1 MRKLD
6 VYMLTI
12 PEPDGDAMLDP
23 RLLRAFVAIADAGSF
38 TAAADRLHM
47 TQSTM
52 SQQIARLEEAI
63 GRELVDRAAR
73 PVRLTATGER
83 LLGHARRILALQ
95 TEALALVAET
105 SGTTSVRIG
114 MPDDI
119 ATPEMANAFSAFAR
133 RHKEA
138 RLDVTTG
145 LRSDLTRRY
154 RAGELDIVVLKEDA
168 PSPDSWASFEE
179 PIAWFSA
186 LETGPDLP
194 DPTPLVTFPP
204 GGLYRDAMFERMERE
219 HRRWYVAFTSA
230 SLRNVLMA
238 IEAGLG
244 LSLLPIDAARGWRVS
259 RFEAFAPEPPVVAS
273 LYSWERN
280 GVVGELATEVLAIL
294 ERHFARGR
302 S

>member
-1 MRKLD
+1 
-6 VYMLTI
+6 V
-12 PEPDGDAMLDP
+12 LDP

-63 GRELVDRAAR
+63 GRDLVDRAAR
-73 PVRLTATGER
+73 PVRLTVTGER

-95 TEALALVAET
+95 TEALTLVAET

-119 ATPEMANAFSAFAR
+119 ATPEMAHAFAAFAK

-154 RAGELDIVVLKEDA
+154 RSGELDIVVLKEDT
-168 PSPDSWASFEE
+168 PSSDAWASFEE
-179 PIAWFSA
+179 PIAWFTA
-186 LETGPDLP
+186 LDAASDLP

-219 HRRWYVAFTSA
+219 RRRWYVAFTSA

-244 LSLLPIDAARGWRVS
+244 LSLLPVDSAKGWRVKPL
-259 RFEAFAPEPPVVAS
+259 ADFAPEPPVLAS
-273 LYSWERN
+273 LYSWER
-280 GVVGELATEVLAIL
+280 GGLVGELANEVLDIL
-294 ERHFARGR
+294 KRHFAPERR
-302 S
+302 QAL

>member
-1 MRKLD
+1 MSI
-6 VYMLTI
+6 I
-12 PEPDGDAMLDP
+12 PNFDGDAVLDP
-23 RLLRAFVAIADAGSF
+23 RLLRAFVAIADSGSF

-63 GRELVDRAAR
+63 GRDLVDRAAR
-73 PVRLTATGER
+73 PVRLTVTGER

-95 TEALALVAET
+95 SEALTLVAET

-119 ATPEMANAFSAFAR
+119 ATPEMARAFATFTR
-133 RHKEA
+133 RHKEV

-154 RAGELDIVVLKEDA
+154 RAGELDIVVLKEDT
-168 PSPDSWASFEE
+168 PSADAWASFAE

-186 LETGPDLP
+186 EDAAGDLP
-194 DPTPLVTFPP
+194 DPVPLVTFPP
-204 GGLYRDAMFERMERE
+204 GGLYRDAMFERLERE
-219 HRRWYVAFTSA
+219 RRRWYVAFTSA

-238 IEAGLG
+238 VEAGLG
-244 LSLLPIDAARGWRVS
+244 LSLLPVDATRGWRLKS
-259 RFEAFAPEPPVVAS
+259 LPDFGPEPPVVAS

-280 GVVGELATEVLAIL
+280 GIVGELAGEALDIL
-294 ERHFARGR
+294 KRHFDRERG
-302 S
+302 

>member
-1 MRKLD
+1 
-6 VYMLTI
+6 
-12 PEPDGDAMLDP
+12 MLDP

-73 PVRLTATGER
+73 PVRLTVTGER

-95 TEALALVAET
+95 NEVLTLVAET

-119 ATPEMANAFSAFAR
+119 ATPEMARIFAAFTK

-154 RAGELDIVVLKEDA
+154 RSGELDIVVLKEDA
-168 PSPDSWASFEE
+168 PGEDSWASFEE
-179 PIAWFSA
+179 PIAWFA
-186 LETGPDLP
+186 APDTARSLP
-194 DPTPLVTFPP
+194 DPVPLVTFPP
-204 GGLYRDAMFERMERE
+204 GGLYRDAMFERLERE
-219 HRRWYVAFTSA
+219 RRRWYVAFTSA

-238 IEAGLG
+238 VEAGLG
-244 LSLLPIDAARGWRVS
+244 LSLLPVDATRGWRVEPIAS
-259 RFEAFAPEPPVVAS
+259 FADEAPVFAS
-273 LYSWERN
+273 LYSWEQN
-280 GVVGELATEVLAIL
+280 GIVGELANEVLDIL
-294 ERHFARGR
+294 RQHFARI
-302 S
+302 

>member
-1 MRKLD
+1 
-6 VYMLTI
+6 
-12 PEPDGDAMLDP
+12 MLDP

-52 SQQIARLEEAI
+52 SQQIARLEEVI

-73 PVRLTATGER
+73 PVRLTVTGER

-95 TEALALVAET
+95 SEALTLVAET

-119 ATPEMANAFSAFAR
+119 ATPEMARAFAAFTR

-154 RAGELDIVVLKEDA
+154 RSGELDIVVMKEDA
-168 PSPDSWASFEE
+168 PSEDSWASFEE
-179 PIAWFSA
+179 PIAWFA
-186 LETGPDLP
+186 APDAAKDLP
-194 DPTPLVTFPP
+194 DPVPLVTFPP
-204 GGLYRDAMFERMERE
+204 GGLYRDAMFERLERE
-219 HRRWYVAFTSA
+219 RRRWYIAFTSA

-238 IEAGLG
+238 VEAGLG
-244 LSLLPIDAARGWRVS
+244 LSLLPVDAARGWRI
-259 RFEAFAPEPPVVAS
+259 EPLADFAVEPPVFAS
-273 LYSWERN
+273 LYSWEQ
-280 GVVGELATEVLAIL
+280 GGIVGELANEVLDIL
-294 ERHFARGR
+294 KRHFARI
-302 S
+302 

>member
-1 MRKLD
+1 
-6 VYMLTI
+6 
-12 PEPDGDAMLDP
+12 MLDP

-73 PVRLTATGER
+73 PVRLTVTGER

-95 TEALALVAET
+95 SEVLSLVAET

-119 ATPEMANAFSAFAR
+119 ATPEMARTFAAFTR

-154 RAGELDIVVLKEDA
+154 RSGELDIVVLKEDT
-168 PSPDSWASFEE
+168 PSSDSWASFEE
-179 PIAWFSA
+179 PIAWYTA
-186 LETGPDLP
+186 ADAPADLA
-194 DPTPLVTFPP
+194 DPVALVTFPP
-204 GGLYRDAMFERMERE
+204 GGLYRDAMFERLERE
-219 HRRWYVAFTSA
+219 RRRWYVAFTSA

-238 IEAGLG
+238 VEAGLG
-244 LSLLPIDAARGWRVS
+244 LSLLPVDATRGWRLKS
-259 RFEAFAPEPPVVAS
+259 LPDFGPEPPVVAS

-280 GVVGELATEVLAIL
+280 GIVGELAGEALDIL
-294 ERHFARGR
+294 KRHFDRERG
-302 S
+302 

>member
-1 MRKLD
+1 
-6 VYMLTI
+6 MLTI
-12 PEPDGDAMLDP
+12 LNFDGDTVLDP

-73 PVRLTATGER
+73 PVRLTVTGER

-95 TEALALVAET
+95 TEALTLVAET

-119 ATPEMANAFSAFAR
+119 ATPEMARAFAAFTK

-145 LRSDLTRRY
+145 LRADLNRRY
-154 RAGELDIVVLKEDA
+154 RAGELDIVVLKEDT
-168 PSPDSWASFEE
+168 PSGDSWASFME
-179 PIAWFSA
+179 PIAWFTA
-186 LETGPDLP
+186 MDAAPDLP

-204 GGLYRDAMFERMERE
+204 GGLYRDAMSERLERE
-219 HRRWYVAFTSA
+219 RRRWYVAFTSA

-238 IEAGLG
+238 VEAGLG
-244 LSLLPIDAARGWRVS
+244 LSLLPIDATKGWRV
-259 RFEAFAPEPPVVAS
+259 RELADFGREPPVVAS
-273 LYSWERN
+273 LYAWERN
-280 GVVGELATEVLAIL
+280 GIVGELASEVLDIL
-294 ERHFARGR
+294 KRHFARLDQ
-302 S
+302 SL

>member
-1 MRKLD
+1 
-6 VYMLTI
+6 
-12 PEPDGDAMLDP
+12 MLDP

-52 SQQIARLEEAI
+52 SQQIARLEETI

-73 PVRLTATGER
+73 PVRLTVTGER

-95 TEALALVAET
+95 SEALTLVAET

-119 ATPEMANAFSAFAR
+119 ATPEMARAFAAFTR

-154 RAGELDIVVLKEDA
+154 RSGELDIVVMKEDA
-168 PSPDSWASFEE
+168 PSEDNWASFEE
-179 PIAWFSA
+179 PIAWFA
-186 LETGPDLP
+186 APDTAKDLP
-194 DPTPLVTFPP
+194 DPVPLVTFPP
-204 GGLYRDAMFERMERE
+204 GGLYRDAMFERLERE
-219 HRRWYVAFTSA
+219 RRRWYIAFTSA

-238 IEAGLG
+238 VEAGLG
-244 LSLLPIDAARGWRVS
+244 LSLLPVDAARGWRIEPLS
-259 RFEAFAPEPPVVAS
+259 DFAVEPPVFAS
-273 LYSWERN
+273 LYSWER
-280 GVVGELATEVLAIL
+280 GGIVGELANEVLDIL
-294 ERHFARGR
+294 KRHFARI
-302 S
+302 

>member
-1 MRKLD
+1 
-6 VYMLTI
+6 
-12 PEPDGDAMLDP
+12 MLDP

-63 GRELVDRAAR
+63 GRDLVDRAAR
-73 PVRLTATGER
+73 PVRLTVTGER

-95 TEALALVAET
+95 SEALTLVAET

-119 ATPEMANAFSAFAR
+119 ATPEMARIFAAFTKR
-133 RHKEA
+133 RKEA

-154 RAGELDIVVLKEDA
+154 RAGELDIVVLKEDK
-168 PSPDSWASFEE
+168 PSPDAWASFEE
-179 PIAWFSA
+179 PIAWFTA
-186 LETGPDLP
+186 LDAPAELP
-194 DPTPLVTFPP
+194 DPIPLVTFPP
-204 GGLYRDAMFERMERE
+204 GGLYRDAMFERLERE
-219 HRRWYVAFTSA
+219 RRRWYVAFTSA

-244 LSLLPIDAARGWRVS
+244 LAMLPVDAAEGWRVKQLVD
-259 RFEAFAPEPPVVAS
+259 FAPEPPVFAS

-280 GVVGELATEVLAIL
+280 GIVGELAAEVLDIL
-294 ERHFARGR
+294 RGHFAFALPQTL
-302 S
+302 

>member
-1 MRKLD
+1 
-6 VYMLTI
+6 V
-12 PEPDGDAMLDP
+12 LDP

-73 PVRLTATGER
+73 PVRLTVTGER

-95 TEALALVAET
+95 NEVLTLVAET

-119 ATPEMANAFSAFAR
+119 ATPEMARVFAAFTK

-154 RAGELDIVVLKEDA
+154 RSGELDIVVLKEDA
-168 PSPDSWASFEE
+168 PGEDSWASFEE
-179 PIAWFSA
+179 PIAWFTA
-186 LETGPDLP
+186 PDTVNALP
-194 DPTPLVTFPP
+194 DPIPLVTFPP
-204 GGLYRDAMFERMERE
+204 GGLYRDAMFERLERE
-219 HRRWYVAFTSA
+219 RRRWYIAFTSA

-238 IEAGLG
+238 VEAGLG
-244 LSLLPIDAARGWRVS
+244 LSLLPVDATRGWRVEPIAS
-259 RFEAFAPEPPVVAS
+259 FADEAPVFAS

-280 GVVGELATEVLAIL
+280 GIVGELANEVLDIL
-294 ERHFARGR
+294 KRHFDRI
-302 S
+302 

>member
-1 MRKLD
+1 
-6 VYMLTI
+6 
-12 PEPDGDAMLDP
+12 MLDP
-23 RLLRAFVAIADAGSF
+23 RLLRAFVAIADSGSF

-73 PVRLTATGER
+73 PVRLTVTGER
-83 LLGHARRILALQ
+83 LLGHARRILSLQ
-95 TEALALVAET
+95 SEALTLVAET

-119 ATPEMANAFSAFAR
+119 ATPERARAFAAFAKR
-133 RHKEA
+133 LKEA

-154 RAGELDIVVLKEDA
+154 RAGELDIVVLKEDT
-168 PSPDSWASFEE
+168 PSADSWASFEE
-179 PIAWFSA
+179 PIAWFIA
-186 LETGPDLP
+186 GDAAAALP
-194 DPTPLVTFPP
+194 DPVPLVTFPP
-204 GGLYRDAMFERMERE
+204 GGLYRDAMFERLERE
-219 HRRWYVAFTSA
+219 RRRWYVAFTSA

-244 LSLLPIDAARGWRVS
+244 LSLLPVDATKGWRV
-259 RFEAFAPEPPVVAS
+259 RPFAEFGPEPPVVAS
-273 LYSWERN
+273 LYSWERS
-280 GVVGELATEVLAIL
+280 GIVGELANEVLDIL
-294 ERHFARGR
+294 KRHFSKDRDQAL
-302 S
+302 

>member
-1 MRKLD
+1 
-6 VYMLTI
+6 
-12 PEPDGDAMLDP
+12 MLDP
-23 RLLRAFVAIADAGSF
+23 RLLRAFVAIADSGSF

-73 PVRLTATGER
+73 PVRLTVTGER
-83 LLGHARRILALQ
+83 LLGHARRILSLQ
-95 TEALALVAET
+95 SEALTLVAET

-119 ATPEMANAFSAFAR
+119 ATPEIARAFAAFTK

-145 LRSDLTRRY
+145 LRSDLARRY
-154 RAGELDIVVLKEDA
+154 RAGELDIVVLKEDT
-168 PSPDSWASFEE
+168 PSADSWASFEE
-179 PIAWFSA
+179 PIAWFIA
-186 LETGPDLP
+186 GDAAAALP
-194 DPTPLVTFPP
+194 DPVPLVTFPP
-204 GGLYRDAMFERMERE
+204 GGLYRDAMFERLERE
-219 HRRWYVAFTSA
+219 RRRWYVAFTSA

-244 LSLLPIDAARGWRVS
+244 LSLLPVDATKGWRV
-259 RFEAFAPEPPVVAS
+259 RPFAEFGPEPPVVAS
-273 LYSWERN
+273 LYSWER
-280 GVVGELATEVLAIL
+280 GGIVGELASEVLDIL
-294 ERHFARGR
+294 KRRFSKDADQAL
-302 S
+302 

>member
-1 MRKLD
+1 
-6 VYMLTI
+6 
-12 PEPDGDAMLDP
+12 AMLDP

-73 PVRLTATGER
+73 PVRLTVTGER

-95 TEALALVAET
+95 GEALTLVAET

-119 ATPEMANAFSAFAR
+119 ATPEMARIFAAFTK
-133 RHKEA
+133 RHKEV

-145 LRSDLTRRY
+145 LRADLTRRY
-154 RAGELDIVVLKEDA
+154 RSGELDIVVLKEDT
-168 PSPDSWASFEE
+168 PSADSWASFEE
-179 PIAWFSA
+179 PIAWFTAMNTAS
-186 LETGPDLP
+186 DLP
-194 DPTPLVTFPP
+194 DPVPLVTFPP
-204 GGLYRDAMFERMERE
+204 GGLYRDAMFERLERE
-219 HRRWYVAFTSA
+219 RRRWYVAFTSA

-238 IEAGLG
+238 VEAGLG
-244 LSLLPIDAARGWRVS
+244 LSLLPVDAARGWKVKP
-259 RFEAFAPEPPVVAS
+259 FADFGAEPPIVAS
-273 LYSWERN
+273 LYAWER
-280 GVVGELATEVLAIL
+280 GGIVGELAGEVLDIL
-294 ERHFARGR
+294 KRHFAPV
-302 S
+302 

>member
-1 MRKLD
+1 
-6 VYMLTI
+6 
-12 PEPDGDAMLDP
+12 MLDP

-73 PVRLTATGER
+73 PVRLTVTGER
-83 LLGHARRILALQ
+83 LLGHARRILSLQ
-95 TEALALVAET
+95 NEALTLMAET

-119 ATPEMANAFSAFAR
+119 ATPEMAVAFAAFTK

-145 LRSDLTRRY
+145 LRADLTRRY
-154 RAGELDIVVLKEDA
+154 RSGELDIVVLKEDK
-168 PSPDSWASFEE
+168 PSPDSWASHEE
-179 PIAWFSA
+179 PIAWFTA
-186 LETGPDLP
+186 QDAAGTLP
-194 DPTPLVTFPP
+194 DPVPLVTFPP
-204 GGLYRDAMFERMERE
+204 GGLYRDAMFERLERE
-219 HRRWYVAFTSA
+219 RRRWYVAFTSA

-238 IEAGLG
+238 VEAGLG
-244 LSLLPIDAARGWRVS
+244 LSLLPVDAARGWRIKPVAD
-259 RFEAFAPEPPVVAS
+259 FTAEPPVVAS
-273 LYSWERN
+273 LYSWER
-280 GVVGELATEVLAIL
+280 GGIVGELANEVLDIL
-294 ERHFARGR
+294 KRHFARDR
-302 S
+302 I

>member
-1 MRKLD
+1 
-6 VYMLTI
+6 
-12 PEPDGDAMLDP
+12 MLDP

-73 PVRLTATGER
+73 PVRLTVTGER

-95 TEALALVAET
+95 TEALTLVAET

-119 ATPEMANAFSAFAR
+119 ATPEMARAFAAFTK

-154 RAGELDIVVLKEDA
+154 RSGELDIVVMKEDT
-168 PSPDSWASFEE
+168 PGEDSWASFEE
-179 PIAWFSA
+179 PIAWFA
-186 LETGPDLP
+186 AAEAARELP
-194 DPTPLVTFPP
+194 DPVPLVTFPP
-204 GGLYRDAMFERMERE
+204 GGLYRDAMFERLERE
-219 HRRWYVAFTSA
+219 RRRWYIAFTSA

-238 IEAGLG
+238 VEAGLG
-244 LSLLPIDAARGWRVS
+244 LALLPVDAAKGWRIEPIAS
-259 RFEAFAPEPPVVAS
+259 FADEPPVFAS
-273 LYSWERN
+273 LYSWEQ
-280 GVVGELATEVLAIL
+280 GGIVGELANEVLDIL
-294 ERHFARGR
+294 KRHFSRI
-302 S
+302 

>member
-1 MRKLD
+1 
-6 VYMLTI
+6 
-12 PEPDGDAMLDP
+12 MLDP

-73 PVRLTATGER
+73 PVRLTVTGER

-95 TEALALVAET
+95 NEALTLMAET

-119 ATPEMANAFSAFAR
+119 ATPEMAVAFAAFTK

-145 LRSDLTRRY
+145 LRADLTRRY
-154 RAGELDIVVLKEDA
+154 RSGELDIVVLKEDK
-168 PSPDSWASFEE
+168 PSPDSWASHEE
-179 PIAWFSA
+179 PIAWFTA
-186 LETGPDLP
+186 HDAAGALP
-194 DPTPLVTFPP
+194 DPVPLVTFPP
-204 GGLYRDAMFERMERE
+204 GGLYRDAMFERLERE
-219 HRRWYVAFTSA
+219 RRRWYVAFTSA

-238 IEAGLG
+238 VEAGLG
-244 LSLLPIDAARGWRVS
+244 LSLLPVDAARGWRIKPVAD
-259 RFEAFAPEPPVVAS
+259 FTAEPPVVAS
-273 LYSWERN
+273 LYSWER
-280 GVVGELATEVLAIL
+280 GGIVGELANEVLDIL
-294 ERHFARGR
+294 KRHFARDR
-302 S
+302 I

>member
-1 MRKLD
+1 
-6 VYMLTI
+6 
-12 PEPDGDAMLDP
+12 MLDP

-63 GRELVDRAAR
+63 GRDLVDRAAR
-73 PVRLTATGER
+73 PVRLTVTGER

-95 TEALALVAET
+95 TEALTLVAET

-119 ATPEMANAFSAFAR
+119 ATPEMALAFAAFAK

-145 LRSDLTRRY
+145 LRADLARRY
-154 RAGELDIVVLKEDA
+154 RSGELDIVVLKEDT
-168 PSPDSWASFEE
+168 PSSDAWASFEE
-179 PIAWFSA
+179 PIAWFTA
-186 LETGPDLP
+186 LDAAIELP

-219 HRRWYVAFTSA
+219 RRRWYVAFTSA

-244 LSLLPIDAARGWRVS
+244 LSLLPVDSARGWRVKPV
-259 RFEAFAPEPPVVAS
+259 ADFAPEPPVVAS
-273 LYSWERN
+273 LYSWER
-280 GVVGELATEVLAIL
+280 GGLVGELANEVLDIL
-294 ERHFARGR
+294 KRHFAPERR
-302 S
+302 QAL

>member
-1 MRKLD
+1 
-6 VYMLTI
+6 V
-12 PEPDGDAMLDP
+12 LDP

-73 PVRLTATGER
+73 PVRLTVTGER
-83 LLGHARRILALQ
+83 LLGHARRILSLQ
-95 TEALALVAET
+95 NEALTLMAET

-119 ATPEMANAFSAFAR
+119 ATPEMAVAFAAFTK

-145 LRSDLTRRY
+145 LRADLTRRY
-154 RAGELDIVVLKEDA
+154 RSGELDIVVLKEDK
-168 PSPDSWASFEE
+168 PSPDSWASHEE
-179 PIAWFSA
+179 PIAWFTA
-186 LETGPDLP
+186 QDAAGTLP
-194 DPTPLVTFPP
+194 DPVPLVTFPP
-204 GGLYRDAMFERMERE
+204 GGLYRDAMFERLERE
-219 HRRWYVAFTSA
+219 RRRWYVAFTSA

-238 IEAGLG
+238 VEAGLG
-244 LSLLPIDAARGWRVS
+244 LSLLPVDAARGWRIKPVAD
-259 RFEAFAPEPPVVAS
+259 FTAEPPVVAS
-273 LYSWERN
+273 LYSWER
-280 GVVGELATEVLAIL
+280 GGIVGELANEVLDIL
-294 ERHFARGR
+294 KRHFARDR
-302 S
+302 I

>member
-1 MRKLD
+1 
-6 VYMLTI
+6 
-12 PEPDGDAMLDP
+12 MLDP

-73 PVRLTATGER
+73 PVRLTVTGER

-95 TEALALVAET
+95 TEVLTLVAET

-119 ATPEMANAFSAFAR
+119 ATPEMAHAFAAFAR
-133 RHKEA
+133 CHKEA

-145 LRSDLTRRY
+145 LRADLTRRY
-154 RAGELDIVVLKEDA
+154 RSGELDIVVLKEDT
-168 PSPDSWASFEE
+168 PSADSWASFEE
-179 PIAWFSA
+179 PIAWFIA
-186 LETGPDLP
+186 LDAPADLP
-194 DPTPLVTFPP
+194 DPVPLVTFPP
-204 GGLYRDAMFERMERE
+204 GGLYRDAMFERLERE
-219 HRRWYVAFTSA
+219 RRRWYVAFTSA

-244 LSLLPIDAARGWRVS
+244 LSLLPVDAAKEWRVK
-259 RFEAFAPEPPVVAS
+259 RFADFPPEPPVVAS

-280 GVVGELATEVLAIL
+280 GIVGELASEVLDIL
-294 ERHFARGR
+294 KRHFARER
-302 S
+302 HPVS

>member
-1 MRKLD
+1 
-6 VYMLTI
+6 V
-12 PEPDGDAMLDP
+12 LDP
-23 RLLRAFVAIADAGSF
+23 RLLRAFVAIADSGSF

-63 GRELVDRAAR
+63 GRPLVDRAAR

-95 TEALALVAET
+95 SEVLTLVAET

-119 ATPEMANAFSAFAR
+119 ATREMAGAFAAFSK

-154 RAGELDIVVLKEDA
+154 RAGELDIVVLKEDT
-168 PSPDSWASFEE
+168 PSADSWASFEE
-179 PIAWFSA
+179 PIAWFTA
-186 LETGPDLP
+186 LDTMAPLP
-194 DPTPLVTFPP
+194 DPVPLLTFPP
-204 GGLYRDAMFERMERE
+204 GGLYRDAMFERLERE
-219 HRRWYVAFTSA
+219 RRRWYIAFTSA

-244 LSLLPIDAARGWRVS
+244 LSLLPVDAATGWRVKQLDD
-259 RFEAFAPEPPVVAS
+259 FAPEPPVIAS
-273 LYSWERN
+273 LYSWERS
-280 GVVGELATEVLAIL
+280 GIVGELANEMLVIL
-294 ERHFARGR
+294 KRHFARDQNPLR
-302 S
+302 AP

>member
-1 MRKLD
+1 
-6 VYMLTI
+6 
-12 PEPDGDAMLDP
+12 MLDP

-73 PVRLTATGER
+73 PVRLTVTGER
-83 LLGHARRILALQ
+83 LLGHARRILSLQ
-95 TEALALVAET
+95 SEALSLVAET

-119 ATPEMANAFSAFAR
+119 ATPEMARVFAAFTK

-154 RAGELDIVVLKEDA
+154 RSGELDIVVLKEDT
-168 PSPDSWASFEE
+168 PSSDSLASFEE
-179 PIAWFSA
+179 PIAWFTATNADSA
-186 LETGPDLP
+186 LP
-194 DPTPLVTFPP
+194 DPVSLVTFPS
-204 GGLYRDAMFERMERE
+204 GGLYRDAMFERLERE
-219 HRRWYVAFTSA
+219 RRRWYVAFTSA

-238 IEAGLG
+238 VEAGLG
-244 LSLLPIDAARGWRVS
+244 LSLLPVDAAKGWRITP
-259 RFEAFAPEPPVVAS
+259 FPDFGPEPPVVAS

-280 GVVGELATEVLAIL
+280 GIVGELAGEVLDIL
-294 ERHFARGR
+294 KRHFDRGGPAR
-302 S
+302 

>member
-1 MRKLD
+1 
-6 VYMLTI
+6 
-12 PEPDGDAMLDP
+12 MLDP

-73 PVRLTATGER
+73 PVRLTVTGER

-119 ATPEMANAFSAFAR
+119 ATPEMARAFAAFAK

-138 RLDVTTG
+138 HLDVTTG

-154 RAGELDIVVLKEDA
+154 RSGELDIVVMKEDA
-168 PSPDSWASFEE
+168 PSEDSWASFEE
-179 PIAWFSA
+179 PIAWFA
-186 LETGPDLP
+186 AADAARELP
-194 DPTPLVTFPP
+194 DPVPLVTFPP
-204 GGLYRDAMFERMERE
+204 GGLYRDAMFERLERE
-219 HRRWYVAFTSA
+219 RRRWYIAFTSA

-238 IEAGLG
+238 VEAGLG
-244 LSLLPIDAARGWRVS
+244 LALLPVDAARGWRIEPLAS
-259 RFEAFAPEPPVVAS
+259 FADEPPVFAS
-273 LYSWERN
+273 LYSWEQS
-280 GVVGELATEVLAIL
+280 GIVGELANEVLDIL
-294 ERHFARGR
+294 KRHFSRQ
-302 S
+302 SQPL

>member
-1 MRKLD
+1 
-6 VYMLTI
+6 
-12 PEPDGDAMLDP
+12 MLDP

-73 PVRLTATGER
+73 PVRLTVTGER

-95 TEALALVAET
+95 GEALTLVAET

-119 ATPEMANAFSAFAR
+119 ATPEMAHAFAAFAR
-133 RHKEA
+133 HHKEA

-145 LRSDLTRRY
+145 LRADLTRRY
-154 RAGELDIVVLKEDA
+154 RSGELDIVVLKEDT
-168 PSPDSWASFEE
+168 PSGDSWASFEE
-179 PIAWFSA
+179 PIAWFTA
-186 LETGPDLP
+186 LDAPADLP
-194 DPTPLVTFPP
+194 DPVPLVTFPP
-204 GGLYRDAMFERMERE
+204 GGLYRDAMFERLERE
-219 HRRWYVAFTSA
+219 RRRWYVAFTSA

-244 LSLLPIDAARGWRVS
+244 LSMLPVDAAKAWRVK
-259 RFEAFAPEPPVVAS
+259 RFADFPPEPPVVAS
-273 LYSWERN
+273 LYSWEQS
-280 GVVGELATEVLAIL
+280 GIVGELASEVRDIL
-294 ERHFARGR
+294 KRHFARER
-302 S
+302 HSLR

>member
-1 MRKLD
+1 
-6 VYMLTI
+6 MLTI
-12 PEPDGDAMLDP
+12 LNFDGDTVLDP

-73 PVRLTATGER
+73 PVRLTVTGER

-95 TEALALVAET
+95 TEALTLVAET

-119 ATPEMANAFSAFAR
+119 ATPEMARAFAAFTK

-145 LRSDLTRRY
+145 LRADLNRRY
-154 RAGELDIVVLKEDA
+154 RAGELDIVVLKEDT
-168 PSPDSWASFEE
+168 PSGDSWASFME
-179 PIAWFSA
+179 PIAWFTA
-186 LETGPDLP
+186 MDAAPELP

-204 GGLYRDAMFERMERE
+204 GGLYRDAMSERLERE
-219 HRRWYVAFTSA
+219 RRRWYVAFTSA

-238 IEAGLG
+238 VEAGLG
-244 LSLLPIDAARGWRVS
+244 LSLLPIDATKGWRV
-259 RFEAFAPEPPVVAS
+259 RELADFGTEPPVVAS
-273 LYSWERN
+273 LYAWERN
-280 GVVGELATEVLAIL
+280 GIVGELASEVLDIL
-294 ERHFARGR
+294 KRHFARLD
-302 S
+302 

>member
-1 MRKLD
+1 
-6 VYMLTI
+6 MLTI
-12 PEPDGDAMLDP
+12 LIFDGDTVLDP

-73 PVRLTATGER
+73 PVRLTVTGER

-95 TEALALVAET
+95 SEALTLVAET

-119 ATPEMANAFSAFAR
+119 ATPEMARAFAAFTK

-145 LRSDLTRRY
+145 LRADLNRRY
-154 RAGELDIVVLKEDA
+154 RAGELDIVVLEEDT
-168 PSPDSWASFEE
+168 PSGDSWASFME
-179 PIAWFSA
+179 PIAWFTA
-186 LETGPDLP
+186 LDAAPDLP

-204 GGLYRDAMFERMERE
+204 GGLYRDAMSERLERE
-219 HRRWYVAFTSA
+219 RRRWYVAFTSA

-238 IEAGLG
+238 VEAGLG
-244 LSLLPIDAARGWRVS
+244 LSLLPIDATKGWRV
-259 RFEAFAPEPPVVAS
+259 RELTDFGAEPPVVAS
-273 LYSWERN
+273 LYAWERN
-280 GVVGELATEVLAIL
+280 GIVGELASEVLDIL
-294 ERHFARGR
+294 KRHFARLD
-302 S
+302 